1 MDLMTEFWKMNKKEL
16 HSIRQELG
24 PKLLEAMHIEE
35 LRYNQMWVAD
45 FYRTDCS
52 NVDIFVQQYLILHI
66 FAMFD
71 HFKEELLEA
80 LPHDRQFVETYWD
93 YLQRCCADS
102 LKVECTIAVESAI
115 PRMVETLKTSWE
127 RRSIPAFETFQ
138 EQYDP
143 KLFETKELPP
153 PIAPIK
159 RGRPKQGGRTK
170 RQKAE

>member
-1 MDLMTEFWKMNKKEL
+1 MDLMTEFWKMDKKEL

-71 HFKEELLEA
+71 HFKEELLANISE
-80 LPHDRQFVETYWD
+80 LR
-93 YLQRCCADS
+93 
-102 LKVECTIAVESAI
+102 
-115 PRMVETLKTSWE
+115 
-127 RRSIPAFETFQ
+127 
-138 EQYDP
+138 
-143 KLFETKELPP
+143 KLMNIMIF
-153 PIAPIK
+153 IVN
-159 RGRPKQGGRTK
+159 
-170 RQKAE
+170 